1 MSSTL
6 APKEKYMQ
14 KIPVNNINEC
24 KDCKR
29 LIGAG
34 KYTKPHKNLRLQ
46 DSLKFSSITGAADEA
61 NYKCIVCEKKWLH
74 ETGSCGMGWL

>member
-34 KYTKPHKNLRLQ
+34 KYTKPHKK
-46 DSLKFSSITGAADEA
+46 S
-61 NYKCIVCEKKWLH
+61 
-74 ETGSCGMGWL
+74 